1 MRALIRKA
9 VTGNLRALR
18 LCVERLVPPTRE
30 RALPID
36 IPAAS
41 SAVEITLA
49 LQAIF
54 RALGDGQLTPGEAH
68 KLAAILE
75 NQRRAIETAE
85 LEERITAL
93 EEGSRSNHGKHY
105 DNCNQSPPSR
115 G

>member
-1 MRALIRKA
+1 MRALVRKA
-9 VTGNLRALR
+9 AAGNLKALR

-30 RALPID
+30 RALPIH

-75 NQRRAIETAE
+75 NQRKAIETAE
-85 LEERITAL
+85 LEQRIAAL
-93 EEGSRSNHGKHY
+93 EEGSQRRSNHGN
-105 DNCNQSPPSR
+105 DDD
-115 G
+115 

>member
-75 NQRRAIETAE
+75 NQRKAIETAE
-85 LEERITAL
+85 LEQRIAAL
-93 EEGSRSNHGKHY
+93 EQDSNSTRSKHGKQY
-105 DNCNQSPPSR
+105 GD
-115 G
+115 